1 MPYSTVAWRLQGH
14 LRIGERWQSLFLEVL
29 EALFINA
36 VFLGNLLRVLKI
48 ELALFQPRKGTCHL
62 VWVSPSFSFLFQ
74 PHQHA
79 WQGSCLDGIARFRGL
94 LCDFFQTELNTV
106 MPSHK
111 ITGICISPTSPKLL
125 EHGEMFSALA
135 TSMQCV
141 SALMVLMKI

>member
-1 MPYSTVAWRLQGH
+1 MPHSTVAWRLQGH
-14 LRIGERWQSLFLEVL
+14 PQIGEKWQSLFLEVL

-36 VFLGNLLRVLKI
+36 VFLGNLLRFLKI
-48 ELALFQPRKGTCHL
+48 ELALLQPRKGTCHL

-79 WQGSCLDGIARFRGL
+79 WQGSCLDGVAQFRGF
-94 LCDFFQTELNTV
+94 LCGFFQTEQNTV
-106 MPSHK
+106 MPSCK
-111 ITGICISPTSPKLL
+111 IIGICISPTSPKLL